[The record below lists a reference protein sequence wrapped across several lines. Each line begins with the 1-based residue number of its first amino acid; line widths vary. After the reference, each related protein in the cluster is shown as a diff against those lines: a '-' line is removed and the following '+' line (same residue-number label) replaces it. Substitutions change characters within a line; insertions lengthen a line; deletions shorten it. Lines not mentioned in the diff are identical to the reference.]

1 MLPALKEQ
9 GNKLKEQL
17 EKERQE
23 CREIEMNIESMNIEV
38 QEPPA
43 IGSAKIICSHCHH
56 RGHRNQIS
64 KPCQLKKCCEYTFCG
79 MKDKHPEYFARLNSL
94 KHDLRKKRKDIQEL
108 ESQTKAMED
117 FSSNNEYHFIKNL
130 TPRLFAVDPSYK
142 TNKAKLMRDV
152 RLLRSALDGKIPPAQ
167 TNDPE
172 QLKILL
178 AKCRKSV
185 QEFPDAPNFFE
196 GETSAEGECS
206 LKNSPGK
213 TNFTKHEVKVAAVCD
228 EKASHCFPRG
238 GSKDISDS
246 SSSSDSDDY
255 RRKKRKRKNIKKAKK
270 RRRHRSSKTRSSSD
284 SGEDPRS
291 FGSGS
296 NFCQQ
301 TNTLYY
307 PRYQIPFDGSAT
319 ANARNFAFMHGTH
332 FQNAQPFRSNF
343 TNMYYLPISVPVP
356 VHIPNVRGLLEGE
369 TAVADHTMPVAQGF
383 SSPQNKKKQDQNE
396 WSNLNTLVNIA
407 SATFSNA
414 EPPERSPQSNN

>member
-1 MLPALKEQ
+1 
-9 GNKLKEQL
+9 
-17 EKERQE
+17 
-23 CREIEMNIESMNIEV
+23 
-38 QEPPA
+38 
-43 IGSAKIICSHCHH
+43 
-56 RGHRNQIS
+56 
-64 KPCQLKKCCEYTFCG
+64 

-206 LKNSPGK
+206 LKNSPVK
-213 TNFTKHEVKVAAVCD
+213 SNFTKHEVKVAAVCD
-228 EKASHCFPRG
+228 EKVSHCFPRG

-255 RRKKRKRKNIKKAKK
+255 RRKKRKRKNIRRQK
-270 RRRHRSSKTRSSSD
+270 REEDIVLLKHVPVLTVEKIRAPLEAAVIFVNKQIHFIIQDIRFLLMEVPLLMPVTLLSCMACTFKTHNLFVVISRICII
-284 SGEDPRS
+284 R
-291 FGSGS
+291 
-296 NFCQQ
+296 
-301 TNTLYY
+301 
-307 PRYQIPFDGSAT
+307 
-319 ANARNFAFMHGTH
+319 H
-332 FQNAQPFRSNF
+332 FQFLCLFTFQMFMVYSRGKLPLQITQCQLLKGFLAPKMKRSKIK
-343 TNMYYLPISVPVP
+343 MSGVI
-356 VHIPNVRGLLEGE
+356 
-369 TAVADHTMPVAQGF
+369 
-383 SSPQNKKKQDQNE
+383 
-396 WSNLNTLVNIA
+396 
-407 SATFSNA
+407 
-414 EPPERSPQSNN
+414 